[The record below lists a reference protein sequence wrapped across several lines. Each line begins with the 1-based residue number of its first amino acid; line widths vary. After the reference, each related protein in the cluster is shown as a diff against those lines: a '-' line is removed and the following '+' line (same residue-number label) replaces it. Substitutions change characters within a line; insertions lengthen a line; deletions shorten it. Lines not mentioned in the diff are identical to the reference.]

1 MRNCRADCSTNLVFG
16 AIFLLL
22 LELVPAA
29 AQTGAPT
36 PLTPSAPAP
45 QAPTPAAPVPPTGGS
60 QIETA
65 PLAEIINDAD
75 GPLEGTAGLGI
86 DLWRGTSRSLAET
99 LVPQIPTTSSLAE
112 RGLIRRLLLTCINRK
127 VETA

>member
-45 QAPTPAAPVPPTGGS
+45 QAPTPAAPVPSTAGS

-75 GPLEGTAGLGI
+75 GPLEGTAGLRIYLLG
-86 DLWRGTSRSLAET
+86 GTNRRPVQT
-99 LVPQIPTTSSLAE
+99 PIPPITPTRA
-112 RGLIRRLLLTCINRK
+112 
-127 VETA
+127 V